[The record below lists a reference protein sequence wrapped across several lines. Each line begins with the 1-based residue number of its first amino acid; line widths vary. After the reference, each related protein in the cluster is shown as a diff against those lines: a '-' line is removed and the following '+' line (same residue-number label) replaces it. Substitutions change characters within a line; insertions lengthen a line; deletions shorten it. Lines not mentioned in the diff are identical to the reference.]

1 MMICLKRLWCF
12 GLSELDK
19 NKQFLDILDLKPWKL
34 IDNSH
39 LLGADQMKDIANF
52 AKSSLDIN
60 KPMLLYG
67 I

>member
-1 MMICLKRLWCF
+1 MSKEALLF
-12 GLSELDK
+12 GLSKPHK